1 MVGCA
6 SWLRSLPWL
15 NLWLQR
21 QMPARQGNAAQTLV
35 YHRLTIAA
43 VLTSQWALGAVIG
56 VAALTQWVWGWL
68 GWLMPFVGPNL
79 LELMRALAEQQWPQR
94 LIGALL

>member
-1 MVGCA
+1 M
-6 SWLRSLPWL
+6 RSLPWL

-21 QMPARQGNAAQTLV
+21 QMPARNGNAAQTLV
-35 YHRLTIAA
+35 YHRMTIAA
-43 VLTSQWALGAVIG
+43 VLTGQWALGALIG
-56 VAALTQWVWGWL
+56 LAALSLWVWGWL
-68 GWLMPFVGPNL
+68 GGLMPFAGPSL

>member
-56 VAALTQWVWGWL
+56 VAALSLWVWVWL
-68 GWLMPFVGPNL
+68 GWLMPFAGPNL
-79 LELMRALAEQQWPQR
+79 LELVRALAQQHWPQR
-94 LIGALL
+94 LIAVLL